1 MAKSYEVGL
10 IIKGDSKGGVQAL
23 KATQAELDRVNRSQL
38 NAAGSASRFGKVANQ
53 GFMSISK
60 SAATMAAGIA
70 GTLISVKALTDGFQ
84 KVLSVGEQYERMQL
98 RAEALIQ
105 ATGGAAQLSSKQL
118 IQLSEDV
125 ALNTLQSVEGVSKA
139 VNVMQTFKSV
149 SGTTFKQA
157 IALSADLATVMG
169 GDITSSA
176 KQLGKAL
183 EDPVQGV
190 TALREAGVTFTA
202 DQRNVI
208 RALVETGKQAEAQKI
223 ILGEL
228 EKQVGG
234 VGENEAKG
242 LSGAYDTLA
251 QRFDEFALALN
262 NATGAGENWTEFVNR
277 MARGLNFATKE
288 IKAANEEIDEAEK
301 LFNKAKELQ
310 DKIEDLEAAGTKM
323 AAFKVPQL
331 KAEREAIL
339 KLLDKELEKRSQL
352 EQQQYDAYQAE
363 RQAKEDAA
371 KLAQQAI
378 RDQEE
383 FNASVAEFDKAFERV
398 EEEIRA
404 TEAAEA
410 KLRKERKA
418 NIKTNGLYVETLEF
432 EYELLQLSDRERYIQ
447 INLRKLNA
455 EATEAERQ
463 KVRELAGAIYEENA
477 AVESNQKALKESAD
491 YADDYAKAWEN
502 AIERID
508 ESFADAWK
516 GAFDSF
522 EDFSDSLLKSF
533 ENLAAEIA
541 HINITKPLTDQLTGA
556 LKGTGGLNLGL
567 SGLFG
572 GSDATNLGKGG
583 QSVVGAD
590 AALGQSG
597 LGALQGGF
605 IAAGA
610 TLTANAIATVFDD
623 NASNARRR
631 NNLAALTGGLGFL
644 LPSSIFGKPTDSTQ
658 ITNYDLGTGLTN
670 QNGSL
675 TGDKFSQE
683 NRDAADYAALVA
695 YNLADY
701 LQGKTGNQI
710 ADSLGIVVGNRDGI
724 RAEINGEEIARGTD
738 AGAVLSTLTDELM
751 RLSGISGEVYKS
763 LSQDGEE
770 LYQTLIRVD
779 DQFVVVSAITD
790 KLNLNFGALGDAGLT
805 ASDAL
810 VLAAGGLESLVA
822 KTDYYYQNFYSE
834 EERLQNIIDSSTSAL
849 AEFNES
855 MNTAVSDRDGLRAF
869 VDALDLT
876 TEAGQQAYA
885 AALDLAPSLVDLG
898 TATERLAEITAPT
911 LVAMEDAAE
920 NWGDAVVQVT
930 EIISEELQK
939 LTNQAN
945 DFAGGIARDALISG
959 MSGYEKDVFLLD
971 EWRQTAVEQLQAF
984 TDQGVEILGGP
995 EKVLSDIEK
1004 IYAIRLGE
1012 IASKYTQSV
1021 VIIDEFI
1028 ESSDDLSDV
1037 LADVIDNT
1045 EYLAELEQRRTD
1057 AINAVSQ
1064 AYERESSA
1072 LENTRDQFSD
1082 FAKSLRD
1089 FDKSLLT
1096 GELSTLNPEQQYRE
1110 ARNQFGDLAR
1120 RAGLGDTD
1128 AIAQLQSSG
1137 SSFLQE
1143 SREFQGSAGSYAS
1156 DFDFVRQTL
1165 SNTISLSDR
1174 QASNAEQQLEQ
1185 MKAQVSEI
1193 VSLKEEVKT
1202 LKEALAV
1209 LVQVEREAGS
1219 QMIAQQRQTNATL
1232 DGLKSNSDLQATA

>member
-1 MAKSYEVGL
+1 MAKSYEIGL
-10 IIKGDSKGGVQAL
+10 VIKGDSKGGVNAL
-23 KATQAELDRVNRSQL
+23 RLTQAELDKINKGQVTAS
-38 NAAGSASRFGKVANQ
+38 GSAAHFGKTANQ
-53 GFMSISK
+53 SFMGVSKAAIS
-60 SAATMAAGIA
+60 MAAGIA
-70 GTLISVKALTDGFQ
+70 GTVLSVKALTDGFQ

-98 RAEALIQ
+98 RAEALIH
-105 ATGGAAQLSSKQL
+105 ATGGAANLSSKQL
-118 IQLSEDV
+118 IKLSEDV

-157 IALSADLATVMG
+157 ISLSADLATVMG

-410 KLRKERKA
+410 KLRKEREA

-455 EATEAERQ
+455 DATAEEIARIE
-463 KVRELAGAIYEENA
+463 ELSGAIYDQANA
-477 AVESNQKALKESAD
+477 S
-491 YADDYAKAWEN
+491 DDYAKAWEN

-508 ESFADAWK
+508 SAFADAWK

-522 EDFSDSLLKSF
+522 EDFSDSLLDAFKD
-533 ENLAAEIA
+533 LAGEIA
-541 HINITKPLTDQLTGA
+541 HINITKPITDQLAGA
-556 LKGTGGLNLGL
+556 FSGGGGLNLGL

-572 GSDATNLGKGG
+572 GSGASAGKGG
-583 QSVVGAD
+583 QAVIGAD
-590 AALGQSG
+590 AALGQGG
-597 LGALQGGF
+597 LTGALQGGF

-610 TLTANAIATVFDD
+610 TLTANAIATLFDD

-631 NNLAALTGGLGFL
+631 NNLAMLTGGLGAL
-644 LPSSIFGKPTDSTQ
+644 IPSSIFGKPTDSTQ
-658 ITNYDLGTGLTN
+658 KATYDLSTGVVSDA
-670 QNGSL
+670 GSL
-675 TGDKFSQE
+675 TGDKFSQQ

-701 LQGKTGNQI
+701 LQGKTGNQV
-710 ADSLGIVVGNRDGI
+710 ADSLGLVVGNRDGI
-724 RAEINGEEIARGTD
+724 RAEINGNEIARGTD
-738 AGAVLSTLTDELM
+738 AGEVLSSLTDELL
-751 RLSGISGEVYKS
+751 RLSGISGDVYKA

-770 LYQTLIRVD
+770 LYQTLVRVD
-779 DQFVVVSAITD
+779 DQFIVVSAITE
-790 KLNLNFGALGDAGLT
+790 KLHLKFGALGDAGLI

-822 KTDYYYQNFYSE
+822 KTDYYYQNFYKE
-834 EERLQNIIDSSTSAL
+834 EERLQNVIDQSAQAVADFNTQFELTGDQAISTK
-849 AEFNES
+849 ES
-855 MNTAVSDRDGLRAF
+855 LRRF
-869 VDALDLT
+869 VDDL
-876 TEAGQQAYA
+876 EEGDHVLYA
-885 AALDLAPSLVDLG
+885 AALDLAPALVDLG
-898 TATERLAEITAPT
+898 AAQERLAEITKGT
-911 LVAMEDAAE
+911 LVEMEDAVE
-920 NWGDAVVQVT
+920 NWGDAVVV
-930 EIISEELQK
+930 K
-939 LTNQAN
+939 TN
-945 DFAGGIARDALISG
+945 
-959 MSGYEKDVFLLD
+959 DVVKAA
-971 EWRQTAVEQLQAF
+971 QQLQTNF
-984 TDQGVEILGGP
+984 
-995 EKVLSDIEK
+995 
-1004 IYAIRLGE
+1004 
-1012 IASKYTQSV
+1012 AS
-1021 VIIDEFI
+1021 
-1028 ESSDDLSDV
+1028 LSDV
-1037 LADVIDNT
+1037 MNDGPRYVQQATEEITDQFFDGLGSAWDDYYNSQLDSVNSLISESGKLKSITDSLGLSNLSPLTAKERLSEAERQYNAALSSGNADQFASARQSYLSEASSYYAQSSDQYRSIFNRVNT
-1045 EYLAELEQRRTD
+1045 DTGTAQGNLQSQ
-1057 AINAVSQ
+1057 INALVQQIKHWGEQTQRAASGNDDYKKAVAEVLQ
-1064 AYERESSA
+1064 RLAGTDSKSS
-1072 LENTRDQFSD
+1072 
-1082 FAKSLRD
+1082 
-1089 FDKSLLT
+1089 
-1096 GELSTLNPEQQYRE
+1096 
-1110 ARNQFGDLAR
+1110 GDLATQVR
-1120 RAGLGDTD
+1120 DLVGALNHKV
-1128 AIAQLQSSG
+1128 AIG
-1137 SSFLQE
+1137 
-1143 SREFQGSAGSYAS
+1143 
-1156 DFDFVRQTL
+1156 
-1165 SNTISLSDR
+1165 
-1174 QASNAEQQLEQ
+1174 
-1185 MKAQVSEI
+1185 
-1193 VSLKEEVKT
+1193 
-1202 LKEALAV
+1202 
-1209 LVQVEREAGS
+1209 
-1219 QMIAQQRQTNATL
+1219 
-1232 DGLKSNSDLQATA
+1232 

>member
-23 KATQAELDRVNRSQL
+23 KATQAELDRVNRSQM

-60 SAATMAAGIA
+60 SAVSMAAGIA

-84 KVLSVGEQYERMQL
+84 KVLAVGEQYERMQL
-98 RAEALIQ
+98 RTEALIQ

-190 TALREAGVTFTA
+190 TALREAGVIFTA

-208 RALVETGKQAEAQKI
+208 RALGETGKQAEAQKI

-277 MARGLNFATKE
+277 MARGLNFVTEE
-288 IKAANEEIDEAEK
+288 IKAANEEVDEAER
-301 LFNKAKELQ
+301 LFGKAKELQ

-323 AAFKVPQL
+323 AAFKLPQL

-363 RQAKEDAA
+363 RQAKEDAS

-383 FNASVAEFDKAFERV
+383 FNASVAEFDKAFARV
-398 EEEIRA
+398 EEEIKRNE
-404 TEAAEA
+404 EAQER
-410 KLRKERKA
+410 LRKEKEA
-418 NIKTNGLYVETLEF
+418 NIKANGLHFETLEE
-432 EYELLQLSDRERYIQ
+432 EYELMLLSDRERYIQ

-455 EATEAERQ
+455 DATAEEIARIE
-463 KVRELAGAIYEENA
+463 ELSGAIYDQANA
-477 AVESNQKALKESAD
+477 S
-491 YADDYAKAWEN
+491 DDYAKAWEN

-508 ESFADAWK
+508 AAFADAWK

-522 EDFSDSLLKSF
+522 DDFADSLLDAFKD
-533 ENLAAEIA
+533 LAGEIA
-541 HINITKPLTDQLTGA
+541 HINITKPITDQLAGA
-556 LKGTGGLNLGL
+556 FSGGGGLNLGL

-572 GSDATNLGKGG
+572 GSGASAGKGG

-590 AALGQSG
+590 AALGQGS
-597 LGALQGGF
+597 LSGALQGGF
-605 IAAGA
+605 LGA
-610 TLTANAIATVFDD
+610 LGGLSVNALSTIFDD

-658 ITNYDLGTGLTN
+658 KATYDLSTGAFSDA
-670 QNGSL
+670 GSL
-675 TGDKFSQE
+675 TGDKYSQE

-701 LQGKTGNQI
+701 LQGKTGNSI
-710 ADSLGIVVGNRDGI
+710 AGSLGLVVGNRDGI
-724 RAEINGEEIARGTD
+724 RAEINGNEIARGTD
-738 AGAVLSTLTDELM
+738 AGEVLSTLTDELL
-751 RLSGISGEVYKS
+751 RLSGISGDVYKA

-770 LYQTLIRVD
+770 LYQTLVRVD

-790 KLNLNFGALGDAGLT
+790 KLHLNFGALGDAGLT

-810 VLAAGGLESLVA
+810 VQAAGGLESLVA

-834 EERLQNIIDSSTSAL
+834 EERLQNIIDNSTGAL
-849 AEFNES
+849 AEFNAS
-855 MNTAVSDRDGLRAF
+855 MGTAIDDRGGLREF

-876 TEAGQQAYA
+876 TEAGQAAYA
-885 AALDLAPSLVDLG
+885 AALDLAPALVDLG
-898 TATERLAEITAPT
+898 TAQERLAEITKGT
-911 LVAMEDAAE
+911 LVEMEDAVE
-920 NWGDAVVQVT
+920 NWGDAVVV
-930 EIISEELQK
+930 K
-939 LTNQAN
+939 TN
-945 DFAGGIARDALISG
+945 
-959 MSGYEKDVFLLD
+959 DVVKAA
-971 EWRQTAVEQLQAF
+971 QQLQTNF
-984 TDQGVEILGGP
+984 
-995 EKVLSDIEK
+995 
-1004 IYAIRLGE
+1004 
-1012 IASKYTQSV
+1012 AS
-1021 VIIDEFI
+1021 
-1028 ESSDDLSDV
+1028 LSDV
-1037 LADVIDNT
+1037 MNDGPRYVQEAAEDVKADYIDSLGDAWLDYYDTQLDAVNDLIDESNKLKSIT
-1045 EYLAELEQRRTD
+1045 DDLGLSNLSPLTARERLSEAERQY
-1057 AINAVSQ
+1057 Q
-1064 AYERESSA
+1064 SA
-1072 LENTRDQFSD
+1072 L
-1082 FAKSLRD
+1082 
-1089 FDKSLLT
+1089 
-1096 GELSTLNPEQQYRE
+1096 
-1110 ARNQFGDLAR
+1110 
-1120 RAGLGDTD
+1120 
-1128 AIAQLQSSG
+1128 SSG
-1137 SSFLQE
+1137 SADTFA
-1143 SREFQGSAGSYAS
+1143 SA
-1156 DFDFVRQTL
+1156 
-1165 SNTISLSDR
+1165 R
-1174 QASNAEQQLEQ
+1174 QAYLSEASSFYAQSSDQYRSIFNRVNSDTSVAQSRLQTEITALNKAVNYWGEQTKNASKSNEDVQKGMIEVLQRL
-1185 MKAQVSEI
+1185 I
-1193 VSLKEEVKT
+1193 GKEEKT
-1202 LKEALAV
+1202 GDVTSQINTLLGALN
-1209 LVQVEREAGS
+1209 
-1219 QMIAQQRQTNATL
+1219 QRVAI
-1232 DGLKSNSDLQATA
+1232 G